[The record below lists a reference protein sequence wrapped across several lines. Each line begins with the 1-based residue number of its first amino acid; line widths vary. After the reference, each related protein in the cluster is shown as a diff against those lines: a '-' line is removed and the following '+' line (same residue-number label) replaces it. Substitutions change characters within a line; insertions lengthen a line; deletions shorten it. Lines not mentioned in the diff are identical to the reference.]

1 MLSEDMHGDIMDM
14 YKIKTFRCIGKPKK
28 VEKQKVKEGT
38 GCINFMSIGQIN

>member
-38 GCINFMSIGQIN
+38 